1 MPNYKLVEQDYE
13 WLDKIIQTT
22 TSIAALYQKLFI
34 LEVNG
39 GKDTLEYTKL
49 LDYLNVALEVEEQAY
64 RNANLDNDKSN
75 TLMQYILD
83 NKVPDGFIND
93 FESIIEAD
101 YSNMVFKRILNNLA
115 YNVAFDYER
124 IKKSLPKH
132 LIASMKRLGIPN
144 PQQYVFQAVYS
155 GTELK
160 RAFEK
165 DILNGFLVFLQEC
178 THKSVYQSFR
188 KDLIYVKYNMSFVY
202 KFLENDLVNSKFVI
216 PEVFTA
222 SSILVRDITQT
233 DDDFYISLKDDYG
246 TKAAINQISAL
257 IQVSDVDYDDVNDVF
272 TSILRE
278 CMLRSS
284 FLFMSDEALL
294 SINEK
299 FHDFIESSEYLQR
312 YPDNQI
318 SEDKIILCFR
328 GIKRDRNKLGLS
340 SGDRKK

>member
-1 MPNYKLVEQDYE
+1 MTNYKLSEQDYE

-22 TSIAALYQKLFI
+22 TSIRALYQKLFL
-34 LEVNG
+34 LEANG

-49 LDYLNVALEVEEQAY
+49 FDYLNIALEVEEQAY
-64 RNANLDNDKSN
+64 RNANLDSNKCN
-75 TLMQYILD
+75 TLMQYILN
-83 NKVPDGFIND
+83 NKVPDGFVND

-101 YSNMVFKRILNNLA
+101 YSNMVLRRILNNLA

-124 IKKSLPKH
+124 IKNSLSKH

-144 PQQYVFQAVYS
+144 PQQYIFQAVYS

-165 DILNGFLVFLQEC
+165 DILNGFLVFLEEC
-178 THKSVYQSFR
+178 THKSDYQSFR

-202 KFLENDLVNSKFVI
+202 KFLENDLVNNRFVI
-216 PEVFTA
+216 PEVFTV
-222 SSILVRDITQT
+222 SSVLVRDITQT
-233 DDDFYISLKDDYG
+233 DDDFYVSLKDDYG

-257 IQVSDVDYDDVNDVF
+257 IQISDADYDDVNEIF

-294 SINEK
+294 DINEE
-299 FHDFIESSEYLQR
+299 FHDFVENSEYLQE
-312 YPDNQI
+312 YPNNQI
-318 SEDKIILCFR
+318 SEKKIIQCFQ
-328 GIKRDRNKLGLS
+328 GIKRDRNKLKLS
-340 SGDRKK
+340 LEDRKK